1 MNDLICSASRQSV
14 TVMTVGQIF
23 EQAAVKKLI
32 IPLFQRRYCWQPKQF
47 KRFVE
52 DIEKQITNTLS
63 RHKFHRI
70 LISSQSDGFHILDG
84 QQRLTTMAL
93 FMAAVRDTFHED
105 AELVSRINEILF
117 PSGVPES
124 LELDSSSSL
133 PAVLIPTFF
142 DRTSFFRVLVPTEV
156 SASAPTLLTDEE
168 DCLSVAKNYFMSA
181 LESKANVRGFG
192 WKLLNALLDNCD
204 VLYFA
209 INETNFWDV
218 YEDMTFRSELLC
230 LNKNPMPGVGMCE
243 SDMIRNRILS
253 KFDSE
258 EKRIDIYNR
267 FWVPIER
274 ASTSGVDVQSRFD
287 TMFSHYADTEI
298 PPQQVRTKWGVPSL
312 EEAFP
317 VYHIVKAYIKDF
329 DEADTLNFMTELCAF
344 SQAYASAHDEVGPVQ
359 I

>member
-1 MNDLICSASRQSV
+1 
-14 TVMTVGQIF
+14 MTVGQIF
-23 EQAAVKKLI
+23 EQAASKKLI

-52 DIEKQITNTLS
+52 DVEKQTTNTLR

-93 FMAAVRDTFHED
+93 FIAALRDTFHTD
-105 AELVSRINEILF
+105 TELVSRINEILF
-117 PSGVPES
+117 PSGVPAS
-124 LELDSSSSL
+124 LELDSSCSL
-133 PAVLIPTFF
+133 PAVLVPTFF
-142 DRTSFFRVLVPTEV
+142 DRASFFRVLVPTAI
-156 SASAPTLLTDEE
+156 SASAPGLPTDEE
-168 DCLSVAKNYFMSA
+168 DCLTVAKNYFMNV
-181 LESKANVRGFG
+181 LESKANVPEYG

-218 YEDMTFRSELLC
+218 YEDMTFRAELLC
-230 LNKNPMPGVGMCE
+230 LNRNPMPGVGMCE
-243 SDMIRNRILS
+243 SDMIRNRILA

-274 ASTSGVDVQSRFD
+274 VSTSGTDVQSRFD
-287 TMFSHYADTEI
+287 TMFSQYADTEI
-298 PPQQVRTKWGVPSL
+298 PPQQVRSKWGVPSL

-317 VYHIVKAYIKDF
+317 VYHTVKAYIKDF
-329 DEADTLNFMTELCAF
+329 DEAATLNFLTELCAF
-344 SQAYASAHDEVGPVQ
+344 SQAYATEHDEVGQVK
-359 I
+359 IF